1 MRTSARI
8 PAADAAIP
16 CLSTHI
22 TDLGCQAIGKTTAIC
37 RLLEKSSVPLEEV
50 SRLVAAYERTLRAL
64 DLVDRHD
71 PVTEIVAKKVIE
83 IGKRCGD
90 AVEIAK
96 LAVSELAIRKGHHRT
111 ANSRAIRNTRS

>member
-1 MRTSARI
+1 M
-8 PAADAAIP
+8 
-16 CLSTHI
+16 

-71 PVTEIVAKKVIE
+71 PVTEIVAKRVIE
-83 IGKRCGD
+83 IGKRGGD
-90 AVEIAK
+90 AVEIAN
-96 LAVSELAIRKGHHRT
+96 LAVNELAVRKGHRRT
-111 ANSRAIRNTRS
+111 AKSRAIRNTRS

>member
-1 MRTSARI
+1 M
-8 PAADAAIP
+8 
-16 CLSTHI
+16 

-71 PVTEIVAKKVIE
+71 PITEIVAKKVIE
-83 IGKRCGD
+83 IGKRGGD

-96 LAVSELAIRKGHHRT
+96 LAVSELAV
-111 ANSRAIRNTRS
+111 